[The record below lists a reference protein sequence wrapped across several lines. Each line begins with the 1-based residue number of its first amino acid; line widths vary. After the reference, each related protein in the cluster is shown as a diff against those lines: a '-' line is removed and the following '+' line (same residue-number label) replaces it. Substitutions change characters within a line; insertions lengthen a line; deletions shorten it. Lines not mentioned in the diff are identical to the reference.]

1 MHDQHTEYPSCG
13 GALNR
18 VPVAPHHQAAYLVPA
33 PEVDRILAGLC
44 CHKVVMAQA
53 AQAVAAAAVGFVLAE
68 LRACADIPAATHTR

>member
-1 MHDQHTEYPSCG
+1 
-13 GALNR
+13 
-18 VPVAPHHQAAYLVPA
+18 
-33 PEVDRILAGLC
+33 VDRILAGLC